1 MKYYC
6 GGMCKFAPML
16 MDDRC
21 AIMYVGSRQGT
32 PFMCIRVGGRRAD
45 RETTYICTYTSGADA
60 ENPVRE
66 PTGKTTY
73 VHTRREPTGTMTYTS
88 GADRDNN
95 LYKRTRRAPTGEIL
109 YTSGA
114 DGASE
119 TICVGLDP

>member
-6 GGMCKFAPML
+6 GDLCKFAPIL
-16 MDDRC
+16 MDDIC
-21 AIMYVGSRQGT
+21 ALMYVGSRQGA

-73 VHTRREPTGTMTYTS
+73 VHTRREPTGTTIHTS
-88 GADRDNN
+88 GADRENRS
-95 LYKRTRRAPTGEIL
+95 YIYA
-109 YTSGA
+109 SGA
-114 DGASE
+114 DGDNDVH
-119 TICVGLDP
+119 VGGRQGQQSL